1 MKLVRPNQ
9 RVQRDDHLI
18 PLINVIF
25 LMLIFFMAVGRM
37 TPAEPIEVEP
47 PVSTQDLEAETRDK
61 VLVIGADGRM
71 AIGTEIV
78 SRETLRARLSAWQGT
93 AVGSGTQAPLELT
106 LKADASITSGLLRET
121 LDLLEA
127 EGIERVRLLTLAAGD
142 QTG

>member
-25 LMLIFFMAVGRM
+25 LMLIFFMVVGRM

-93 AVGSGTQAPLELT
+93 AAGSGTQAPLELT